1 MSRYIDANKLK
12 EFWWRPESGTKEAIL
27 DLIFKYDLEDC
38 EAETMAFARE
48 LLDMVN
54 NVIDTEPTTDV
65 GDAVGG
71 ENGIEVL
78 NEQSL

>member
-1 MSRYIDANKLK
+1 MNRYIDANKLK
-12 EFWWRPESGTKEAIL
+12 EFWWRLEGGTKEAIL

-54 NVIDTEPTTDV
+54 NVIDTEPTADV
-65 GDAVGG
+65 EDAVYG
-71 ENGIEVL
+71 EWNRGVK
-78 NEQSL
+78 